1 LTEPKKRI
9 KPSAQDLENEV
20 QAMQERGVTNAE
32 VLQAMAVIADKQ
44 GDSTLARKLANT
56 AEELVKESQI

>member
-1 LTEPKKRI
+1 LTESKKTI

-20 QAMQERGVTNAE
+20 KGMQERGVTNAE

-56 AEELVKESQI
+56 AKELVKESQI

>member
-1 LTEPKKRI
+1 LTEPKKAN
-9 KPSAQDLENEV
+9 KPSTQDLENEV
-20 QAMQERGVTNAE
+20 QAMQERGITNAE

-56 AEELVKESQI
+56 AEELVKESHI

>member
-1 LTEPKKRI
+1 MTEPKKTI
-9 KPSAQDLENEV
+9 KPSDQDLENEV
-20 QAMQERGVTNAE
+20 KGMHERGVTNAE

-44 GDSTLARKLANT
+44 GDTTLARKLANT

>member
-1 LTEPKKRI
+1 MTEPKKRI

-56 AEELVKESQI
+56 AEELVKESHI

>member
-1 LTEPKKRI
+1 LTEKPKTK

-20 QAMQERGVTNAE
+20 NGMHERGVTNAE

>member
-1 LTEPKKRI
+1 MTEPKKRI

>member
-1 LTEPKKRI
+1 LTEPKKTI
-9 KPSAQDLENEV
+9 KPSTQDLENEV

>member
-9 KPSAQDLENEV
+9 KPSTQDLENEV